1 MAKIIYTPEELTFR
15 ASINAEEAGVVS
27 IKRTK
32 PPKHKSGALVGQ
44 VMKDVN
50 GNDVEQFSLE
60 IAEKFDMSSSNVN
73 GVNILELAN
82 PLNPSFK
89 RSGGLRNAWQTC
101 SKEWAESV
109 FGCDLTALNALPI
122 DDGTNQ
128 ARIFI
133 GKMNPSFE
141 LNGSTVSLRL
151 QIVAKFA
158 SEFKID
164 SYEVK
169 NLLGE
174 RGARATAKRAGD
186 GGRWMMGLNPVT
198 NQPEHIIE
206 RAIVNSDMITKD
218 GEIIR
223 KWDHITIAE
232 HTTATTG
239 VPYQLNT
246 ATGTVEVANAPL
258 PAL

>member
-109 FGCDLTALNALPI
+109 FGCDLNALNALPI

-158 SEFKID
+158 SEFKI
-164 SYEVK
+164 
-169 NLLGE
+169 
-174 RGARATAKRAGD
+174 
-186 GGRWMMGLNPVT
+186 
-198 NQPEHIIE
+198 
-206 RAIVNSDMITKD
+206 
-218 GEIIR
+218 GEIVT
-223 KWDHITIAE
+223 DA
-232 HTTATTG
+232 
-239 VPYQLNT
+239 
-246 ATGTVEVANAPL
+246 L
-258 PAL
+258 PSLG